1 MWINAR
7 AGLLQGREIK
17 SSGGMATAPK
27 TARMS
32 WKGDKL
38 YYLGRRSDYSIV
50 QDEKYPQ
57 MMWRVRRPDGS
68 LSDMANRTR
77 AKDAAMLML
86 DRDLN
91 GAQTARNLSSVA

>member
-1 MWINAR
+1 MMKEEDTVLETKVGRLIR
-7 AGLLQGREIK
+7 AL
-17 SSGGMATAPK
+17 APK

-68 LSDMANRTR
+68 VSDMANRTR

-86 DRDLN
+86 DRDLK
-91 GAQTARNLSSVA
+91 GVQTARNLPAVA